1 MLLSG
6 DKMTDYEL
14 KILIKEAL
22 ISIIARKV
30 ADKVMDMKKNALVVY
45 TGSTINFNE
54 NLDELA
60 KLKAEGFKFSLYMT
74 NSAMKYLDKEKI
86 INVLQPEKIITEQ
99 GDGEFPEKVAAQFD
113 NFIVPAMTINTASKL
128 AACMPDN
135 WPARLLLEALMK
147 DKNVVIS
154 TDGCCPDNP
163 IREKLGYHMN
173 QALKEKLRSNRNSMK
188 KYGALLTVHD
198 SLYADSV
205 NLFLKNQKLNY
216 TEDKKATSIMRQSDT
231 GRTVIGSSLIISQA
245 NMGRI
250 VIPKNAIVTA
260 LAVETASKNDIEIIR
275 E

>member
-1 MLLSG
+1 
-6 DKMTDYEL
+6 MTDYEL